1 MLPARLLLIA
11 PRCASPNTK
20 FCYYNNYSLSQPRYF
35 CKGCRRYWTKGGSLR
50 NVPVGGGCR
59 KHRRAK
65 AARRT
70 IDRTNLHSSD
80 RQNYESFGRP
90 NSDSGKIHSNEC
102 EEIDMALVFAKYL
115 NQDFFLWRRIDHN
128 RSSENHVAIECQD
141 YPATGLIGEPN
152 SIEKALPHQE
162 ILAENHG
169 FGLLGVVEEVSQ
181 DALWS
186 DDHAIT
192 LPQFTWQSTEQ
203 SPEFD
208 AVFPDHDQYLKI
220 PADLISDGWS
230 SFNLPMLDNQNT
242 TPTLLNWS

>member
-35 CKGCRRYWTKGGSLR
+35 CKGCRRISSSGEELRDETTETSGS
-50 NVPVGGGCR
+50 
-59 KHRRAK
+59 
-65 AARRT
+65 
-70 IDRTNLHSSD
+70 SYS
-80 RQNYESFGRP
+80 
-90 NSDSGKIHSNEC
+90 
-102 EEIDMALVFAKYL
+102 L
-115 NQDFFLWRRIDHN
+115 NQDHN